1 MKTLVTIRHADG
13 YDNNEELPEVGDRV
27 AVSDFLGYGPDDRFE
42 VLAVAPLRNV
52 KSPPPIRSFV
62 TFTLRHVGTDLYERG
77 YCQPEQVSVFVELV

>member
-27 AVSDFLGYGPDDRFE
+27 AVSDLLGYGTDDRFE
-42 VLAVAPLRNV
+42 VLAVAPLPGV
-52 KSPPPIRSFV
+52 KHPIRSFV